1 MKCFLRIIVLSITV
15 KFSLE
20 SALLLISNYTNSSGD
35 VCSRCDDLSQ

>member
-20 SALLLISNYTNSSGD
+20 SSIKSISNYTNSSGD
-35 VCSRCDDLSQ
+35 VLSGCDDLSQ